1 MIPYFTS
8 DLPGLCARIRDQTE
22 EVERLL
28 SEGGADHAFWR
39 PDETKWSLVGHT
51 AHMSIVNG
59 LYVESIQVALDGAL
73 PGSGM
78 SEGPWKHPAIATW
91 FVGMNEPPPKLRI
104 KTFKSMVPDPETT
117 PEAAL
122 ADFALVQSGLLD
134 VMVKADG
141 LDLGRIRF
149 GSPSLGILRLSAG
162 TAIALILAHNNR
174 HIWLMHEVNRIRSEG

>member
-1 MIPYFTS
+1 
-8 DLPGLCARIRDQTE
+8 
-22 EVERLL
+22 
-28 SEGGADHAFWR
+28 
-39 PDETKWSLVGHT
+39 
-51 AHMSIVNG
+51 
-59 LYVESIQVALDGAL
+59 
-73 PGSGM
+73 M
-78 SEGPWKHPAIATW
+78 SEGRWKPPAAATC
-91 FVGMNEPPPKLRI
+91 FVGMNEPPPKPRI
-104 KTFKSMVPDPETT
+104 KTFKSMVPDPKTT

-134 VMVKADG
+134 VIAKADG